1 MSGGDGTMLVRD
13 VMRVN
18 VVTVTPR
25 ARVADAFR
33 LTRERGVRH
42 LPVVDD
48 GALVGIVS
56 DRDLKRA
63 VPPSASGPAPE
74 FASMTVEQLMT
85 RAVITTGPA
94 CSVED
99 AGRVMVSEKISALPV
114 TEAGRLVGIVTETDV
129 VALLVRA
136 LGASEPSSR
145 LEVPFKR
152 GGSALAGIVRA
163 VEDTGVSIASLMTLA
178 TGDGYHEAILRVGT
192 IDPRRVVA
200 ALERAGY
207 AVRGPAFSP

>member
-1 MSGGDGTMLVRD
+1 
-13 VMRVN
+13 MRSN
-18 VVTVTPR
+18 VVTVSPR

-33 LTRERGVRH
+33 LTRERGIRN
-42 LPVVDD
+42 LPVLDE

-63 VPPSASGPAPE
+63 VPPSATGPAPE
-74 FASMTVEQLMT
+74 FAAMTVEQLMT

-114 TEAGRLVGIVTETDV
+114 TEDGQLVGIVTETDV

-136 LGASEPSSR
+136 LGTTEPSSR
-145 LEVPFKR
+145 LEVSFQR

-163 VEDTGVSIASLMTLA
+163 IEDTGVPISSLMTLA
-178 TGDGYHEAILRVGT
+178 TGEGYHEAILRVRT
-192 IDPRRVVA
+192 IDPRRVVT

-207 AVRGPAFSP
+207 TVRSPRPGL